1 MQYFRSRTHR
11 SGITYYYFDK
21 GGKPRKEIPLGKDYV
36 LAVRKWSEL
45 IATTEKAAVANFAS
59 LADKYERE
67 VVPLKAKST
76 QVLQSSDINLLRE
89 FFCLPSPAPLDEIK
103 PSHIHALLQW
113 KKHQP
118 TTANRL
124 KRTFSHMFNMARAW
138 GYTEKANP
146 CMGIKGLPVKKRE
159 QYITDEV
166 FRAVWNVAA
175 WPLRDAMDLAY
186 LTGQRP
192 ADTVGMTDGDIEDG
206 RLKVTQG
213 KTGAK
218 LRIRIE
224 GELAVLLDRIKAR
237 KDACKMWS
245 SALVVNQAGEALSQK
260 ALAEV
265 YKRARKKAAKL
276 NPKLADQIK
285 TMRFYDLRAKA
296 ADDVSEVRGEAAA
309 AELLGHDSVTTTQR
323 HYLRKGRVVGPTR

>member
-146 CMGIKGLPVKKRE
+146 CMGINGLPVKKRE

-166 FRAVWNVAA
+166 FHAVWNVAS

>member
-1 MQYFRSRTHR
+1 MKYFRSRTHR
-11 SGITYYYFDK
+11 SGTTYYYFDR
-21 GGKPRKEIPLGKDYV
+21 GGSPRKEIALGKDYV
-36 LAVRKWSEL
+36 LAVRKWTEL
-45 IATTEKAAVANFAS
+45 MATTEKKAVANFKD

-76 QVLQSSDINLLRE
+76 QKLQASDLKLLRA
-89 FFCLPSPAPLDEIK
+89 FFCTPSPAPLDEIK
-103 PSHIHALLQW
+103 PSHIHSLLQW
-113 KKHQP
+113 KKNQAP
-118 TTANRL
+118 TANRL

-138 GYTEKANP
+138 GYTEKPNP
-146 CMGIKGLPVKKRE
+146 CAGIKGLPIKKRE

-166 FRAVWNVAA
+166 FLAVWNVAS

-192 ADTVGMTDGDIEDG
+192 SDTVGMTDENIEG
-206 RLKVTQG
+206 GCLKVTQG

-224 GELAVLLDRIKAR
+224 GELAALLDRIKAR
-237 KDACKMWS
+237 KDACKLWS
-245 SALVVNQAGEALSQK
+245 TALVVNQAGAPLSQK

-265 YKRARKKAAKL
+265 YKRARTKAAKL
-276 NPKLADQIK
+276 HPKLADQIQA
-285 TMRFYDLRAKA
+285 MRFYDLRAKA

-323 HYLRKGRVVGPTR
+323 HYLRKGRVVGPTK

>member
-1 MQYFRSRTHR
+1 MQYFRQRTHR

-45 IATTEKAAVANFAS
+45 IAAEEKKAVANFKD

-76 QVLQSSDINLLRE
+76 QTLQASDIKLLRE
-89 FFCLPSPAPLDEIK
+89 FFCAPSPAPLDEIK

-113 KKHQP
+113 KKHQA

-146 CMGIKGLPVKKRE
+146 CAGIKGLPIKKRE

-166 FRAVWNVAA
+166 YRAVWNVAA

-192 ADTVGMTDGDIEDG
+192 ADTVGMTDDDIEDG

-224 GELAVLLDRIKAR
+224 GELAVLLERIKGR
-237 KDACKMWS
+237 KDAAKMWS

-323 HYLRKGRVVGPTR
+323 HYLRKGRVVGPTK